1 LSQTPKHQLM
11 DRLAE
16 EVSNCRRC
24 DLCELRENVVF
35 GEGDLETAVV
45 LVGEAPGRREDEEGR
60 PFVGS
65 AGKLLNRILDETG
78 LNRGDIYITNIVK
91 CRPPGNRRPNQGEVE
106 ECATHLDKQL
116 SLIEPRVIV
125 PMGNSATGYFLKR
138 HGLRRQAIGS
148 IHGHVLP
155 IKAAWGDTK
164 LYPIYHP
171 AAILYNRR
179 LEEDLR
185 SDLRALRKLID
196 PGLSSH

>member
-1 LSQTPKHQLM
+1 M

-24 DLCELRENVVF
+24 DLCKLRENVVF

-148 IHGHVLP
+148 IRGHVLP
-155 IKAAWGDTK
+155 IKAAWGDAK

-185 SDLRALRKLID
+185 NDLRALRKLID

>member
-1 LSQTPKHQLM
+1 M

-65 AGKLLNRILDETG
+65 AGKLLNRILDEIG

-138 HGLRRQAIGS
+138 HGLRRHTIGS

-155 IKAAWGDTK
+155 IKAAWGDAK

>member
-1 LSQTPKHQLM
+1 M

-138 HGLRRQAIGS
+138 HGLRRHAIGS

-155 IKAAWGDTK
+155 IKAPWGDTK

-185 SDLRALRKLID
+185 NDLRALRNLID